1 MGPKLHIH
9 EGLSRESELSGATF
23 LPEPDLLF
31 HNGGRHKHPLLGLIQ
46 NGPYGLRLG
55 IPAKLRLAL
64 LAPEREIMKLKGLV
78 AELSAEA
85 RPREAKNYYPV
96 YPGFETVFRT
106 QIAEPDSRLV
116 LSFPSRLESYAQ
128 SRAKGKLADK
138 LFECISILRSLRTNF
153 NVVLIYLPESW
164 EDCFEDENFNFH
176 DYLKARC
183 APANIPIQII
193 RQKSIDRTCRAN
205 VMWGLSVALYSKA
218 GGIPWKLTGL
228 GQDEAYIGISYAMK
242 TASDGNR
249 YTTCC
254 SQVFNPDGIGFRFV
268 AYDAREFTQDGREN
282 PYLSYHEMQSVLSR
296 SLRIY
301 QDGTCG
307 RTPKK
312 ITIHK
317 NTEFKEEEILGAL
330 DSFRSG
336 TEVELVQIVKGVDW
350 KGIRYEKDVRREKIC
365 PHKYPVARGTYL
377 PLQSNEALL
386 WTQGSVQG
394 VHVWNKDQDVYKE
407 GFLKPTPSPVL
418 LRRFSGAG
426 GWHETCSGI
435 LGLTKM
441 DWNNNTLYKKLPVT
455 LVYSKTFADI
465 IQQNENMVNEIY
477 DFINFM

>member
-1 MGPKLHIH
+1 MKSKLC
-9 EGLSRESELSGATF
+9 GSTS
-23 LPEPDLLF
+23 LPEPELLF
-31 HNGGRHKHPLLGLIQ
+31 HREGRHKHPLLGLIQ
-46 NGPYGLRLG
+46 YGPYGLRLG
-55 IPAKLRLAL
+55 IPAELRLAL
-64 LAPEREIMKLKGLV
+64 LAPRRDINKLTGLI
-78 AELSAEA
+78 AELSEKVE
-85 RPREAKNYYPV
+85 PREAKNYYPV
-96 YPGFETVFRT
+96 YPGFEKVFRT
-106 QIAEPDSRLV
+106 QIAEQDIRLV
-116 LSFPSRLESYAQ
+116 LPFPSKLESYAR
-128 SRAKGKLADK
+128 SRAKGKLAEE
-138 LFECISILRSLRTNF
+138 LFNCISTLTLMRTNF
-153 NVVLIYLPESW
+153 NVVLVYLPESW
-164 EDCFEDENFNFH
+164 EECFEDENFNFH

-183 APANIPIQII
+183 APAKIPIQII
-193 RQKSIDRTCRAN
+193 RQKSIDRRCRAN

-254 SQVFNPDGIGFRFV
+254 SQVFNPDGIGFQFV
-268 AYDAREFTQDGREN
+268 AYDAREFTQDGQEN
-282 PYLSYHEMQSVLSR
+282 PYLSYHEMHSVLSR

-301 QDGTCG
+301 QDGNCG

-350 KGIRYEKDVRREKIC
+350 KGVRYDAKR

-377 PLQSNEALL
+377 PLQPNEALL
-386 WTQGSVQG
+386 WSQGSVRG
-394 VHVWNKDQDVYKE
+394 VHATDPNEDVYKE
-407 GFLKPTPSPVL
+407 GFLKPTPSPLL
-418 LRRFSGAG
+418 LRRFSGVG
-426 GWHETCSGI
+426 GWHETCTGI

-465 IQQNENMVNEIY
+465 IQQDENMVNEIY
-477 DFINFM
+477 DFRNFM